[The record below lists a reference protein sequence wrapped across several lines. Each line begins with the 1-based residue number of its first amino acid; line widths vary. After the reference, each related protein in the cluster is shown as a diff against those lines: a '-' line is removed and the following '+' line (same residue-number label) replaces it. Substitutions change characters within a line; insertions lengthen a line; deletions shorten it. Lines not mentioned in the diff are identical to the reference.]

1 MAIVYSSDLASANSS
16 AMLNNIDEIISTSD
30 ELNNQ
35 INEFVSESS
44 SHLSG
49 EVFEIIKNNFSL
61 YSDAL
66 LKQKRI
72 YINLKSNI
80 LAANNEMINYMGEY
94 EKIDDSEK
102 ETIREMLNRIH
113 ENILYLE
120 SQSKEENASLKN
132 DINTLHSIYNEM
144 NKYYEKIASLA
155 QQDSSSFSKLS
166 DIITDILNY
175 SKALGVTKSG
185 YNGKFIN
192 VGNRDIIYYSQTGHY
207 VNGKFVKWNSN
218 WKDIEDSGCGPT
230 SYAMVIAT
238 MKGDHSITPET
249 IANLMAENNWSNIG
263 GGFIYK
269 VSEKYGV
276 NCVNGKFS
284 GDAIEETIKY
294 GGGFI
299 GSAREGGH
307 YIAVTDVVYKDNQR
321 YFVLCD
327 PYPPFNG
334 NRSEPV
340 LVTEEELRNQKISM
354 DFYIVPKNV
363 EIIKEPEGGR
373 IVSITN
379 TDNNQTVAI

>member
-16 AMLNNIDEIISTSD
+16 AMINNIDEIISTSD

-44 SHLSG
+44 SNLSG
-49 EVFEIIKNNFSL
+49 KVFEIIKNNFSL

-66 LKQKRI
+66 MKQKQI

-80 LAANNEMINYMGEY
+80 LAANNEMINYMEGY
-94 EKIDDSEK
+94 EKIDDSKK
-102 ETIREMLNRIH
+102 EEIRELLNRIH
-113 ENILYLE
+113 ANIEYLE
-120 SQSKEENASLKN
+120 SQSKEEKPALKG
-132 DINTLHSIYNEM
+132 DINALYSTYNEM
-144 NKYYEKIASLA
+144 NKYYKKIEGLA
-155 QQDSSSFSKLS
+155 QQDNSAFSKLS
-166 DIITDILNY
+166 DVITDISNY
-175 SKALGVTKSG
+175 SKALGITRSG
-185 YNGKFIN
+185 YNGTFTNI
-192 VGNRDIIYYSQTGHY
+192 GNRKVIYYSQTGHY
-207 VNGKFVKWNSN
+207 VNGKLVKWNSN
-218 WKDIEDSGCGPT
+218 WKDIKDSGCGPT

-238 MKGDHSITPET
+238 MKGDPSITPET
-249 IANLMAENNWSNIG
+249 IANLMAENNWSNEG

-276 NCVNGKFS
+276 NCVNGRFS
-284 GDAIEETIKY
+284 GNAIEEVIKN

-354 DFYIVPKNV
+354 DFYIAPKNV
-363 EIIKEPEGGR
+363 EIIKEQEGGK
-373 IVSITN
+373 IVSIRN
-379 TDNNQTVAI
+379 TSNNETVQL